1 MYWPKKVAKKK
12 AEIAWKRLT
21 DLEQREALEA
31 LPKHLRHWQ
40 LKRTEIDYIPYPA
53 SWINGLRFQDVLD
66 MTPAKEKVD
75 RSWMF
80 SQQGIENKAREL
92 GILGNGYDSYD
103 TLKKKCMMRMGME
116 ID

>member
-1 MYWPKKVAKKK
+1 MWTLNNFGLTGLKK
-12 AEIAWKRLT
+12 W
-21 DLEQREALEA
+21 
-31 LPKHLRHWQ
+31 
-40 LKRTEIDYIPYPA
+40 LKRKLNTLGLSSPCLKSEKQWKPCQSTSDIAYPA
-53 SWINGLRFQDVLD
+53 SWINAARWEDVLD
-66 MTPAKEKVD
+66 MTPVKPKVD

-92 GILGNGYDSYD
+92 GILGNGYDSYE